1 MPSASAL
8 QATTAAAAGAGR
20 LPAFGGARDRAA
32 LESTAREFEAV
43 FLGQMLQ
50 PMFAGVGAEEPFGGG
65 MAEDMWQTM
74 LADEYG
80 KAVSKSGGIGIADAV
95 VREILRTQEI
105 EQGERP

>member
-1 MPSASAL
+1 MPAASAL
-8 QATTAAAAGAGR
+8 QATAAVDAAAAR
-20 LPAFGGARDRAA
+20 LPSLGGARDRAA
-32 LESTAREFEAV
+32 LETTAREFEAV

-65 MAEDMWQTM
+65 MAEDMWKTM

-80 KAVSKSGGIGIADAV
+80 KAIAKGGGIGIADAV
-95 VREILRTQEI
+95 VREMIRMQEF